1 MAFKEKSEM
10 FDGKESGQE
19 FSVKS
24 GIAGFFCG
32 GFLEKKERGCQEP
45 FGFCWRTAP
54 TWEFEASVARGREA
68 VGSGCFKG
76 TAVAKEDFAF

>member
-24 GIAGFFCG
+24 GISVAGF
-32 GFLEKKERGCQEP
+32 FLEKKERGCQEP

-54 TWEFEASVARGREA
+54 TWEFEASVARERRA

-76 TAVAKEDFAF
+76 TAVA